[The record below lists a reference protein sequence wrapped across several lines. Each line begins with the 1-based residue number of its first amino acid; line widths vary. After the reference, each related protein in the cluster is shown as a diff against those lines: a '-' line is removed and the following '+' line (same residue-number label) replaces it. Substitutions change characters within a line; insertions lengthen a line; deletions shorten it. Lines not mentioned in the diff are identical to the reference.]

1 MKKTFRR
8 ACRILCFMLMVC
20 TVLAALPMTA
30 RAEGDPY
37 ISRVDLSTNVPDYKA
52 GDTPRATASVTSGDC
67 HVAYECWRE
76 MYQKEEGGVWYARA
90 WWYSDPDKMAKLSD
104 NQKFTQFEAG
114 KEYSRYIVLE
124 ADLGHIFSAL
134 DTLEVYVDGSEF
146 AFTRTNLAQED
157 MGMTTF
163 VYGVNWLSVPAE
175 DTVITDVNISGIN
188 KSLDAASPVQ
198 FTAQVA
204 DADQMTIAEEAW
216 EKSTYGEDP
225 PVDDIIKS
233 TDADAD
239 RYPIEGG
246 EYWYSVTLTAKD
258 GYVFSDAF
266 NDSDYAGRVAFV
278 VDGKNYSGCTY
289 VKDNGKTLVAWEFM
303 SPVTAI
309 NSTPSVTEIGDVD
322 IEGVKFDYAPGD
334 APAASGRKLDP
345 YDEYYDIEYEY
356 WEQMEETSPGVME
369 PVAFWYSDPA
379 KNAALP
385 ENKRITSFEE
395 GKTYMYSVSL
405 VARDNCEF
413 SENSR
418 VMVNGSFVDARNVSN
433 STNRLFVTAIRTIKP
448 ETLHSQAIDLIEING
463 ASLSFSAG
471 DKPVFTGSVPEGA
484 PYVYQHER
492 WVAADGKSWITSADF
507 WNHPGEG
514 ETIIDAFKENET
526 YTYGLYFKAS
536 AGYHFTRDTRLKVN
550 GKFVSYTVSYTS
562 VDDPD
567 FMPTYWITTDIALT
581 PEADG
586 YRVIEGADSVWT
598 RDSGLTLR
606 FRANGDFDRFSHL
619 LIDGTPL
626 PQDRYTAVSGSTIV
640 QIKASC
646 LNELAVGKHKVT
658 FVYRDGECSADF
670 TIQASGAAPDKPAKT
685 GDTASP
691 ALWIALAALAAA
703 NALAAVYFDQKRRQS
718 A

>member
-8 ACRILCFMLMVC
+8 ACRILCLMLMVG

-37 ISRVDLSTNVPDYKA
+37 IGRVDLSTNVPGYKA

-90 WWYSDPDKMAKLSD
+90 WWYSDP
-104 NQKFTQFEAG
+104 
-114 KEYSRYIVLE
+114 
-124 ADLGHIFSAL
+124 
-134 DTLEVYVDGSEF
+134 
-146 AFTRTNLAQED
+146 
-157 MGMTTF
+157 
-163 VYGVNWLSVPAE
+163 
-175 DTVITDVNISGIN
+175 
-188 KSLDAASPVQ
+188 
-198 FTAQVA
+198 
-204 DADQMTIAEEAW
+204 
-216 EKSTYGEDP
+216 
-225 PVDDIIKS
+225 
-233 TDADAD
+233 
-239 RYPIEGG
+239 
-246 EYWYSVTLTAKD
+246 
-258 GYVFSDAF
+258 
-266 NDSDYAGRVAFV
+266 
-278 VDGKNYSGCTY
+278 
-289 VKDNGKTLVAWEFM
+289 
-303 SPVTAI
+303 
-309 NSTPSVTEIGDVD
+309 
-322 IEGVKFDYAPGD
+322 
-334 APAASGRKLDP
+334 
-345 YDEYYDIEYEY
+345 
-356 WEQMEETSPGVME
+356 
-369 PVAFWYSDPA
+369 A

-385 ENKRITSFEE
+385 ESKRITAFEE
-395 GKTYMYSVSL
+395 GGTYMYSVSL

-433 STNRLFVTAIRTIKP
+433 STNRLFATAVRTIKP
-448 ETLHSQAIDLIEING
+448 ETIHSQAIDLVEING

-507 WNHPGEG
+507 WNNPGEG
-514 ETIIDAFKENET
+514 ETLIDTFKENAT

-536 AGYHFTRDTRLKVN
+536 EGYHFTRSTRLKVN
-550 GKFVSYTVSYTS
+550 GKFVNYTVSYTS

-567 FMPTYWITTDIALT
+567 FMPTYWVTTDIALT

-598 RDSGLTLR
+598 RDSGLALR

-619 LIDGTPL
+619 LIDGAPL
-626 PQDRYTAVSGSTIV
+626 PQDRYTAGTGSMIV

-646 LNELAVGKHKVT
+646 LNELAIGKHKVT

-670 TIQASGAAPDKPAKT
+670 TIQASDAAPDKPAKT

-691 ALWIALAALAAA
+691 ALWIALAALAVA
-703 NALAAVYFDQKRRQS
+703 NAPAAVYFDKKRRH
-718 A
+718 AA

>member
-1 MKKTFRR
+1 
-8 ACRILCFMLMVC
+8 MLIVC

-37 ISRVDLSTNVPDYKA
+37 IGRVDLSTNVPGYKA
-52 GDTPRATASVTSGDC
+52 GDAPRATVTIGSGDC
-67 HVAYECWRE
+67 HVVYECWRE
-76 MYQKEEGGVWYARA
+76 MYQKEEGGVWSARA

-104 NQKFTQFEAG
+104 DKKFTQFEAG
-114 KEYSRYIVLE
+114 KEYSHYVVLE
-124 ADLGHIFSAL
+124 ADLGHIFNSKE
-134 DTLEVYVDGSEF
+134 TLEVYIDG
-146 AFTRTNLAQED
+146 RTFPWTPVNLDQKD
-157 MGMTTF
+157 MGMTTI
-163 VYGVNWLSVPAE
+163 VYGINWLSFPAE
-175 DTVITDVNISGIN
+175 DKIITDVNISGIN

-225 PVDDIIKS
+225 PVNDIIKS
-233 TDADAD
+233 TDAEAD
-239 RYPIEGG
+239 RYPIAGG
-246 EYWYSVTLTAKD
+246 NYWYSVELTAKD
-258 GYVFSDAF
+258 GYVFSDTF
-266 NDSDYAGRVAFV
+266 NNSDYEGNVSFV
-278 VDGKNYSGCTY
+278 VDGVNYYGCTY
-289 VKDNGKTLVAWEFM
+289 VKNNGKTLVAWEFM
-303 SPVTAI
+303 PPVTAI
-309 NSTPSVTEIGDVD
+309 DSTPSVTKIDGVD

-385 ENKRITSFEE
+385 ESKRITKFEE

-413 SENSR
+413 SENCS
-418 VMVNGSFVDARNVSN
+418 VMVNGSFVDTRNVIN
-433 STNRLFVTAIRTIKP
+433 TTNRLFVTAIRTIKP
-448 ETLHSQAIDLIEING
+448 ETPHSEAIDLIEING

-471 DKPVFTGSVPEGA
+471 DKPVFTGSVPEGT

-550 GKFVSYTVSYTS
+550 GKFVNYTVSYIS
-562 VDDPD
+562 IDDPD

-640 QIKASC
+640 QIKASY

-703 NALAAVYFDQKRRQS
+703 NALAAVYFDKKRRH
-718 A
+718 AA